1 MTDRSKILEKVRK
14 LSEITNPDSG
24 AFPGEIANASALM
37 QKLMDEYSI
46 SIGEVLEGQN
56 QKYDEAF
63 KSADADLMLGLVKSW
78 HWQLARI
85 IARITHTRHY
95 STGSYDH
102 DGKRTPFGDKRTRGR
117 TIAFY
122 GPGSSAEMAADLY
135 GEWVARM
142 TLMVLQA
149 TSKYCQELMEV
160 HNGMYVNH
168 QVKSAYKIRNLG
180 EHHPNVFRN
189 SWLEG
194 CLSEISSSLY
204 QQEKA
209 RSSGTSSALMVV
221 EKQIDLKWMDYSKS
235 FTTTT
240 RSDSGMTNSRG
251 YYSGKEAGASIH
263 IGQKAVDGANK
274 QLHD

>member
-1 MTDRSKILEKVRK
+1 MTDRQKILEKVRK

-63 KSADADLMLGLVKSW
+63 GSANADLMLGLVKSW
-78 HWQLARI
+78 HWQLAQI
-85 IARITHTRHY
+85 ISRITHTRHY
-95 STGSYDH
+95 STGTYVP
-102 DGKRTPFGDKRTRGR
+102 DGKRTSFGDKRTRGR

-135 GEWVARM
+135 VEWVSKM
-142 TLMVLQA
+142 TIMVLLA
-149 TSKYCQELMEV
+149 TSEYCKGLIEV
-160 HNGMYVNH
+160 YNKTYPHRSPI
-168 QVKSAYKIRNLG
+168 KSAYKIQFLG
-180 EHHPNVFRN
+180 DDHPNVFRN
-189 SWLEG
+189 SWLMG

-209 RSSGTSSALMVV
+209 RSAGTSSALMIV
-221 EKQIDLKWMDYSKS
+221 EKQIDEKWKDYSKHFS
-235 FTTTT
+235 SAAPSE
-240 RSDSGMTNSRG
+240 RMINSQG
-251 YYSGKEAGASIH
+251 YSSGKEAGASIH
-263 IGQKAVDGANK
+263 IGQKSMGGANK